1 MSSLSPDNWKRYA
14 TEMDKIRRSH
24 ISPVVDHLFPNQ
36 SDEKKAELTKQLRP
50 YFRLLYEA
58 FTDLEARGL
67 LDPDSPDSGRDGR
80 I

>member
-1 MSSLSPDNWKRYA
+1 
-14 TEMDKIRRSH
+14 MDTTRREY
-24 ISPVVDHLFPNQ
+24 ISPVIDHLFLAT

-58 FTDLEARGL
+58 FSDLEARGL
-67 LDPDSPDSGRDGR
+67 LDPDSPDSKRDGR